1 MSLQRASRSDPP
13 GLSAAQGRVAKV
25 VLLGD
30 FGSGKSSLYQRL
42 TLGESGG
49 VRVGEADT
57 RTQRLQLPAAA
68 AASRISRRTEEAS
81 LIRLPDNSK
90 ALLYDTCSMEQ
101 FNRSLTHGYYR
112 GAACVILVADA
123 SNLHSVRSL
132 DHWNVDAGCYAPH
145 ASKILVFTKSDS
157 EVADKNLISWE
168 FESYQ
173 ARLGCYRSAVVS
185 SKTGRGIDQLL
196 EKIAESCQ
204 HRRALDLQQ
213 QHQSLVNGGLMPIS
227 LGVEEAG
234 AQSNEKFFELPD
246 FDTLKSSC
254 CQG

>member
-1 MSLQRASRSDPP
+1 
-13 GLSAAQGRVAKV
+13 
-25 VLLGD
+25 
-30 FGSGKSSLYQRL
+30 
-42 TLGESGG
+42 
-49 VRVGEADT
+49 
-57 RTQRLQLPAAA
+57 
-68 AASRISRRTEEAS
+68 
-81 LIRLPDNSK
+81 
-90 ALLYDTCSMEQ
+90 MEQ